1 MGRHDSYHRIG
12 FAHQLNGLADDR
24 PVTVIV
30 MHPELVTQH
39 DDGLWILAVGCVSR
53 KEVPPEQCGAAQ
65 HLEYVAGEVVGRSIS
80 RTMAAGDGRVPA
92 VKCDAIFE

>member
-1 MGRHDSYHRIG
+1 MGRHHSYHRVG

-39 DDGLWILAVGCVSR
+39 DDGLWILAVGCVGR
-53 KEVPPEQCGAAQ
+53 KEVPADQGGHAQ
-65 HLEYVAGEVVGRSIS
+65 HLEYVAGEVVGLHIFRHI
-80 RTMAAGDGRVPA
+80 AAGDGQVPA
-92 VKCDAIFE
+92 VKCDDIFE